1 MPWPLFLSILLS
13 EEEYYR
19 NLLYNSDKLPKQLLK
34 TEINNTE
41 ELIEKERVVKNY
53 ENEIYSFLKYSNFS
67 CRFDSYMLIQI
78 FIFNKYYEILNNNN
92 NKTTKNEK
100 ALEDIDLFIYSL
112 NDNDLKKGFWQIL
125 EDNENKL
132 DVLDILTNNRGYK

>member
-1 MPWPLFLSILLS
+1 MPWSLYLSILLS

-34 TEINNTE
+34 IEINNTE
-41 ELIEKERVVKNY
+41 ELMEKERVVKNY
-53 ENEIYSFLKYSNFS
+53 ENEIYSFLKYSDFI

-100 ALEDIDLFIYSL
+100 ALEEIDLFIYSL

>member
-1 MPWPLFLSILLS
+1 MKKNII
-13 EEEYYR
+13 EIYYIIR
-19 NLLYNSDKLPKQLLK
+19 INYQNNYKK

-53 ENEIYSFLKYSNFS
+53 ENEIYSFLKYSDFI
-67 CRFDSYMLIQI
+67 CRFDSCMLIQI
-78 FIFNKYYEILNNNN
+78 FIFNKYYEILNNNNN